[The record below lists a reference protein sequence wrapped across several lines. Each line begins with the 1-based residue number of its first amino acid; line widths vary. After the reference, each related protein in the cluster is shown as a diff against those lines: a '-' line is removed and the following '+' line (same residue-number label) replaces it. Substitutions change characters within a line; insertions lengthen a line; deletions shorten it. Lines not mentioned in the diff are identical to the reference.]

1 MILGNNK
8 LVGAVGL
15 RPNLRVPV
23 RFAKLDARIVVFEL
37 YEGSRRG

>member
-15 RPNLRVPV
+15 RPNLRLPV